1 MSTHSDVFIYVSPT
15 GKDWNHGTQAM
26 PVQTLGKALSL
37 VPLGYYEKCRVIL
50 APGIYT
56 EANPINC
63 YLPKPAG
70 PDAIDFAIVGA
81 MSNVLTTTDRI
92 CTASDTTKLTYTD
105 ATLPPQPINAFV
117 GATLYCV
124 SGVNK
129 DASRTIVANTANAFT
144 INKPWTNAPALGDVF
159 QVQRPAVTINHVG
172 ISFWGPGPFVRLQH
186 IKFTY
191 TGTDPAKGFGAAF
204 LVKLAAESIEMDLHG
219 GTFALFHYC
228 GINPGSELAT
238 IFPASS
244 FSPSREADWYIH
256 NGTMSLANRCQV
268 PNTNNLV
275 TKNLSIACA
284 DSCTL
289 APGSIF
295 GNQTDISLTT
305 CSSFNHTGS
314 VNHRSLL
321 DGSNVNPTT
330 GANPFIIKADKNS
343 IVGGGNAGIQHIA
356 LVNSGR
362 DAILLQ
368 GNSHGYI
375 GDVTGTNP
383 NNGGVGIRCTNMSTA
398 RINQGGPGVL
408 TTVTGA
414 VPGVNDVVVGGTPR
428 HYGAGPTT
436 GGLPFT
442 ETDTLCRIEM

>member
-1 MSTHSDVFIYVSPT
+1 
-15 GKDWNHGTQAM
+15 
-26 PVQTLGKALSL
+26 
-37 VPLGYYEKCRVIL
+37 
-50 APGIYT
+50 
-56 EANPINC
+56 
-63 YLPKPAG
+63 
-70 PDAIDFAIVGA
+70 
-81 MSNVLTTTDRI
+81 
-92 CTASDTTKLTYTD
+92 
-105 ATLPPQPINAFV
+105 
-117 GATLYCV
+117 
-124 SGVNK
+124 
-129 DASRTIVANTANAFT
+129 
-144 INKPWTNAPALGDVF
+144 
-159 QVQRPAVTINHVG
+159 
-172 ISFWGPGPFVRLQH
+172 
-186 IKFTY
+186 
-191 TGTDPAKGFGAAF
+191 
-204 LVKLAAESIEMDLHG
+204 
-219 GTFALFHYC
+219 
-228 GINPGSELAT
+228 
-238 IFPASS
+238 
-244 FSPSREADWYIH
+244 
-256 NGTMSLANRCQV
+256 MSLANRCQV